1 MRCVSAALHLPLL
14 PWEEKGSWSPAAFSK
29 EAFVL
34 GKEATGVGGGGGE
47 GEGFPRIFPMAF
59 SVLIYRESTMRGTI
73 PNALSSAWSSECSHK
88 AGERI

>member
-1 MRCVSAALHLPLL
+1 MSAALHLPLL

-34 GKEATGVGGGGGE
+34 GKEATGVGWGGKE
-47 GEGFPRIFPMAF
+47 KVFQGFSQWLF
-59 SVLIYRESTMRGTI
+59 SVLIYRASTMRGTI
-73 PNALSSAWSSECSHK
+73 PNALSSAWSSERSHK